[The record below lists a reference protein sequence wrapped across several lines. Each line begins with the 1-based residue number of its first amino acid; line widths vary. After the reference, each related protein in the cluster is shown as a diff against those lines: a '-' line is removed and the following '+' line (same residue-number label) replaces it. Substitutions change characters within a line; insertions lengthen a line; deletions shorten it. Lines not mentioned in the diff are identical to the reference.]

1 MNPINEIASN
11 RKNKLLTPEQLE
23 ELTDTAI
30 ILSQI
35 QGGQ

>member
-1 MNPINEIASN
+1 MMTDLK
-11 RKNKLLTPEQLE
+11 RKKKLLTPEQLE

-35 QGGQ
+35 QSGQ